1 MIRLALLLCAFVTVV
16 AAGSAHAVLRGDSP
30 LSANDPVVAELAT
43 LKQRIEAG
51 DAATTLPRLET
62 LVRDY
67 ERAADVWNIY
77 GFALRHAGRHVESR
91 VAYEHALA
99 IEPDHRGAHEYLGEL
114 LLTQGDWAGADRLLA
129 RLDTLCPHG
138 CEERDDL
145 ARAIAAF
152 PRPAQ

>member
-1 MIRLALLLCAFVTVV
+1 MIRILLLLCALAT
-16 AAGSAHAVLRGDSP
+16 APAHAVLRNEP

-51 DAATTLPRLET
+51 DAAATLPRLEV
-62 LVRDY
+62 LLREY

-77 GFALRHAGRHVESR
+77 GFALRHAGRYAESR
-91 VAYEHALA
+91 VAYDRALA

-114 LLTQGDWAGADRLLA
+114 LLMQGDRSGAERLLA
-129 RLDTLCPHG
+129 RLEALCPQG

-145 ARAIAAF
+145 ARAIAAHR
-152 PRPAQ
+152 PPAQ